1 MPRFATALCAAAC
14 CAALPVHAHAAGAF
28 ETYGSRYRA
37 IGAPPVA
44 SGSFSTLGASLA
56 DGRLIAATGL
66 GVYVET
72 GVGTGAF
79 TLAATLDSALVGGAT
94 DPSFLSVS
102 PDGSRIAL
110 GAGFDFNA
118 GATRPVVVFD
128 ASLLGGATVID
139 SSNAKAFDVAHFEA
153 AWADN
158 DRLAVTAGD
167 FGSPAR
173 VDLLDVSSDAS
184 APDVRTVVENIGGAS
199 AGVAFDSAGNL
210 YTGNGFDG
218 AAGGSETG
226 TIRAFASAAWDGISP
241 VDFETDGALIG
252 EALSAGGLSFDAFGN
267 LFVGGGDF
275 DEGDAGYV
283 GVVAADAIAD
293 ALAGLGAFDLNDP
306 ASVRMLDP
314 IGSGSAFYGLFF
326 NGATGELVITDG
338 ASWFATVPAP
348 GALALPLGGAL
359 LVGRRRRAG

>member
-1 MPRFATALCAAAC
+1 MPRIATALCAAAL

-28 ETYGSRYRA
+28 ETYGSSYRA
-37 IGAPPVA
+37 ISAPPVA
-44 SGSFSTLGASLA
+44 SGSFSTLGTSLA

-79 TLAATLDSALVGGAT
+79 TLAATLDSGLVGGAT

-128 ASLLGGATVID
+128 ASLLGAGTVID
-139 SSNAKAFDVAHFEA
+139 LSNAKAFEVAHFDA

-173 VDLLDVSSDAS
+173 VDLLDVTSDAA
-184 APDVRTVVENIGGAS
+184 APDVRTIVENIGGSS
-199 AGVAFDSAGNL
+199 AGLAFDAMGNL

-226 TIRAFASAAWDGISP
+226 TIRAFSSAAWDGASP
-241 VDFETDGALIG
+241 ADFESGGTLIG
-252 EALSAGGLSFDAFGN
+252 EALSAGGLSFDSIGN

-283 GVVAADAIAD
+283 GVIAADAIAD
-293 ALAGLGAFDLNDP
+293 ALAGLGAFSLSDP

-314 IGSGSAFYGLFF
+314 VGSGSAFYGVFF

-338 ASWFATVPAP
+338 ASWSATVPAP
-348 GALALPLGGAL
+348 GATLALVGGAL
-359 LVGRRRRAG
+359 LVGRRRRAA